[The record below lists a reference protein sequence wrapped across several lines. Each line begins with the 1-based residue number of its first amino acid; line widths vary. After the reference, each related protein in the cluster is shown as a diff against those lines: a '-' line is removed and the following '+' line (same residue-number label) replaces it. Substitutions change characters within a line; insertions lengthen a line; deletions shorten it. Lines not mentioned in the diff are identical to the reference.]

1 MNIDT
6 VRLSHLLEADEF
18 LGLHY
23 FLAHTAFVICHK
35 QERLE
40 TLLGVLW
47 YLPAHSP
54 ILVVTNCPEQ
64 EFSELKREVAEQFS
78 HHTRIYVIHQKDAF
92 IAQFFRDRGV
102 HAILNSEGTVVDGKG
117 EGMYIG
123 TLCALLLGFPEWI
136 LFFDA
141 DNFVP
146 SALLEYTLA
155 MGRLFLSAEDQPSAA
170 PGRNPQVAGEA
181 HCREHDQVLHNVRIC
196 WASKPD
202 RGGDPSE
209 KVLGRC
215 TSVVSPLVNGLL
227 EEHFGLHDASIAVSN
242 AGEQGMTI
250 ATAQALRFSSG
261 FSVETF
267 QLLDL
272 LSKGADR
279 QTRVTLQQYQAMS
292 PHFHE
297 KKGEVHIRNMIAE
310 SLGSFFLFEPFLSRP
325 VLRQV
330 WQIYQDLVLEIRYPT
345 VYPALQDL
353 QVRSDEVSMD
363 RYRLC
368 WERGSREVLLE
379 EDVSCA

>member
-6 VRLSHLLEADEF
+6 VRLSHILEADEF
-18 LGLHY
+18 IGLHY

-35 QERLE
+35 HESLE

-64 EFSELKREVAEQFS
+64 EFGELKRGLSERLS
-78 HHTRIYVIHQKDAF
+78 HHTRIYVIHQKDTF

-102 HAILNSEGTVVDGKG
+102 HALLNSEGAVVDGKG

-123 TLCALLLGFPEWI
+123 TLCTLLLGYPEWV

-146 SALLEYTLA
+146 SALLEYTFA
-155 MGRLFLSAEDQPSAA
+155 MGRLFLSAQVRESAA
-170 PGRNPQVAGEA
+170 TGRGTLVAGEA
-181 HCREHDQVLHNVRIC
+181 GRSELDQLLHNIRIC

-202 RGGDPSE
+202 GGSNLSE

-227 EEHFGLHDASIAVSN
+227 EDHFGLHDASIAVSN

-250 ATAQALRFSSG
+250 TTAQSLRSSSSALR
-261 FSVETF
+261 
-267 QLLDL
+267 
-272 LSKGADR
+272 
-279 QTRVTLQQYQAMS
+279 
-292 PHFHE
+292 
-297 KKGEVHIRNMIAE
+297 
-310 SLGSFFLFEPFLSRP
+310 
-325 VLRQV
+325 
-330 WQIYQDLVLEIRYPT
+330 
-345 VYPALQDL
+345 
-353 QVRSDEVSMD
+353 
-363 RYRLC
+363 
-368 WERGSREVLLE
+368 
-379 EDVSCA
+379 